1 MIDSVIEWFKSIF
14 KPTEEQ
20 YLEEAKD
27 VGDLEYRMMHLGKLN
42 SNLLLVGRC

>member
-1 MIDSVIEWFKSIF
+1 MIDSVIEWLKSIF

-27 VGDLEYRMMHLGKLN
+27 VSELEYRMISLGKYGSSPYLG
-42 SNLLLVGRC
+42 LVN

>member
-1 MIDSVIEWFKSIF
+1 MIDSVIEWLKSIF

-27 VGDLEYRMMHLGKLN
+27 VSELEHRMMSLGNMN
-42 SNLLLVGRC
+42 SNLLLR